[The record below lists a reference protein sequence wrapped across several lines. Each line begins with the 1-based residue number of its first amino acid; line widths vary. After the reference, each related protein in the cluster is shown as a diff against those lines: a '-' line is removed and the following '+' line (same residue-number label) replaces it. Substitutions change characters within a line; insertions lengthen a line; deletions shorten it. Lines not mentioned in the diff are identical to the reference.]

1 MMTNDKFTLLVHWR
15 SVYTAA
21 GMATGTA
28 TSTAADTSFGALGH
42 AACPLPQL
50 LTQLLA

>member
-28 TSTAADTSFGALGH
+28 TSTAADTSLAHLV
-42 AACPLPQL
+42 
-50 LTQLLA
+50 TQRVHYHSC